1 MRLASASG
9 TPRLRYVVAV
19 GAAAW
24 LAMWGVL
31 IGAHSIMG
39 HSQSSVAHP
48 AHALVASL
56 GGEFT
61 VDVDHPHVSKGSAG
75 GHHEQ
80 FTTAVLPRSGAVV
93 AALIALGVVAAVADR
108 WAGLVWAARR
118 ARAPAYPGFF
128 CYRSRRLDPVL
139 LVSSLTGQRQV
150 VSAL

>member
-1 MRLASASG
+1 
-9 TPRLRYVVAV
+9 
-19 GAAAW
+19 
-24 LAMWGVL
+24 MWGVL

-93 AALIALGVVAAVADR
+93 AALIALGVVAAVALTGGLA
-108 WAGLVWAARR
+108 WCGLPAGRGPPHT
-118 ARAPAYPGFF
+118 PAFSVTGQDVLTRF
-128 CYRSRRLDPVL
+128 CLSRR
-139 LVSSLTGQRQV
+139 
-150 VSAL
+150 

>member
-1 MRLASASG
+1 M
-9 TPRLRYVVAV
+9 AV

-39 HSQSSVAHP
+39 HSQSSVSHP

-61 VDVDHPHVSKGSAG
+61 VDVDHPHVGKGSSG

-93 AALIALGVVAAVADR
+93 AALIALGVVAAVAVT
-108 WAGLVWAARR
+108 AGSAWFGLPAGRGPP
-118 ARAPAYPGFF
+118 RAPAFSVTGQDVLTRF
-128 CYRSRRLDPVL
+128 CLSRR
-139 LVSSLTGQRQV
+139 
-150 VSAL
+150 

>member
-39 HSQSSVAHP
+39 HSQSSLAHP

-80 FTTAVLPRSGAVV
+80 FTTAVLPRSGAVA
-93 AALIALGVVAAVADR
+93 AALIALGAVAAVALTGGLAR
-108 WAGLVWAARR
+108 FGVPAGRGPP
-118 ARAPAYPGFF
+118 RAPALSVTGQDVLTRF
-128 CYRSRRLDPVL
+128 CLSRR
-139 LVSSLTGQRQV
+139 
-150 VSAL
+150 